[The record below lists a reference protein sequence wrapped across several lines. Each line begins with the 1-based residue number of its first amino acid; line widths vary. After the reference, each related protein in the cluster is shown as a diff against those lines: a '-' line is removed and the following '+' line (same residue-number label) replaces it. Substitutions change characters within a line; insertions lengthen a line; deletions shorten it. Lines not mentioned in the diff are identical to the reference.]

1 MIPEPSGL
9 RGEGGWSR
17 ALLTDR
23 RRDMQRRMTTIQ
35 DLRKARTTMSV
46 TTSSTDRPEGAPA
59 KKRRLGLL
67 SWVLIAIVLGIVC
80 GLFFPDWL
88 VKVFATFNGLFGNYL
103 GFVIPLIIVGL
114 ITPAISELGKGA
126 GKWLALTGAIA
137 YGSTL
142 FAGFL
147 AYAASMAVLPTILAG
162 RSFSSAANPEDA
174 LLGPYFTVEMAPVF
188 GVMTAL
194 VLSFI
199 VGVALTFITGDVI
212 HRSMV
217 EFREIV
223 DLVIRATLI
232 PLLPLYIFGI
242 FLNMSATGEA
252 FTIITT
258 FLGVVV
264 FVFAL
269 TLVLLL
275 IQYAVAGVIFG
286 RNPLAMLRTMLPAYA
301 TALGTSS
308 SAATIPV
315 TLRQSIRMGVD
326 EPVAAFTVPL
336 CATIHLAGSTAKITT
351 FALAIM
357 MLSNIPISVGAIA
370 GFIFMLGITMVAA
383 PGVPGGAIMTA
394 AGLLSSMLGFT
405 EPQVGLMIATYIAI
419 DSFGTATNVTGDGAI
434 AAIMHRLITG
444 TRYGGAPAQPASVA
458 LQA

>member
-1 MIPEPSGL
+1 MVQNTPS
-9 RGEGGWSR
+9 S
-17 ALLTDR
+17 AADASHDSDT
-23 RRDMQRRMTTIQ
+23 
-35 DLRKARTTMSV
+35 
-46 TTSSTDRPEGAPA
+46 P
-59 KKRRLGLL
+59 KKKRLGLL
-67 SWVLIAIVLGIVC
+67 PQILIAIVLGIVC

-103 GFVIPLIIVGL
+103 GFIIPLIIVGL

-126 GKWLALTGAIA
+126 GKWLGITAAIA

-147 AYAASMAVLPTILAG
+147 AFGVSMIVLPSLLAG
-162 RSFSSAANPEDA
+162 HSMSTAANPEDA
-174 LLGPYFTVEMAPVF
+174 LLGAYFQVEMPPVF

-194 VLSFI
+194 VLSFL
-199 VGVALTFITGDVI
+199 VGVFLTFIKGDVLR
-212 HRSMV
+212 RSFL
-217 EFREIV
+217 EFRDIV
-223 DLVIRATLI
+223 DLAIRVTLI

-252 FTIITT
+252 FTIIST
-258 FLGVVV
+258 FLGVVA

-269 TLVLLL
+269 TVVMLLL
-275 IQYAVAGVIFG
+275 QFTLASVFFG
-286 RNPLAMLRTMLPAYA
+286 RNPLVMLKTMLPAYA

-315 TLRQSIRMGVD
+315 TLRQAIKMGVST
-326 EPVAAFTVPL
+326 PVASFVVPL
-336 CATIHLAGSTAKITT
+336 CATIHLAGSTVKITA

-357 MLSNIPISVGAIA
+357 MLSGAPINAAAIV

-394 AGLLSSMLGFT
+394 AGLLTSMLGFT

-434 AAIMHRLITG
+434 AAIMNRLITG
-444 TRYGGAPAQPASVA
+444 KRYDRSEAEADAVAAPA
-458 LQA
+458 

>member
-1 MIPEPSGL
+1 MPEVKPDSTR
-9 RGEGGWSR
+9 RGVLG
-17 ALLTDR
+17 
-23 RRDMQRRMTTIQ
+23 I
-35 DLRKARTTMSV
+35 
-46 TTSSTDRPEGAPA
+46 
-59 KKRRLGLL
+59 GLL
-67 SWVLIAIVLGIVC
+67 GWVLIAIVLGIVC
-80 GLFFPDWL
+80 GMFFPEWL
-88 VKVFATFNGLFGNYL
+88 VRAFVTFNGLFGNYL
-103 GFVIPLIIVGL
+103 SFVIPLIIVGL

-126 GKWLALTGAIA
+126 GKWLGLTAAIA

-142 FAGFL
+142 FAGFF
-147 AYAASMAVLPTILAG
+147 AYLSSIAILPTILAG
-162 RSFSSAANPEDA
+162 RSMTSVTNPEDA
-174 LLGPYFTVEMAPVF
+174 LFGPFFKVEMPPVF

-199 VGVALTFITGDVI
+199 VGVALTFIKGDVI

-217 EFREIV
+217 EFRDIV
-223 DLVIRATLI
+223 NLVIRTTLI

-252 FTIITT
+252 FSIITT

-269 TLVLLL
+269 TVITLLVQYTVSALL
-275 IQYAVAGVIFG
+275 FR
-286 RNPLAMLRTMLPAYA
+286 RNPLVMLKTMLPAYA

-315 TLRQSIRMGVD
+315 TLRQTIRMGVS
-326 EPVAAFTVPL
+326 EPVASFVIPL
-336 CATIHLAGSTAKITT
+336 CATIHLAGSTLKITS

-357 MLSNIPISVGAIA
+357 MLSGMSITPGLIA
-370 GFIFMLGITMVAA
+370 PFIFMLGITMVAA

-394 AGLLSSMLGFT
+394 AGLLTSMLGFT

-434 AAIMHRLITG
+434 AAAMHRIITG
-444 TRYGGAPAQPASVA
+444 KTYSRDDAEQATVA
-458 LQA
+458 A

>member
-1 MIPEPSGL
+1 MVDNHASSE
-9 RGEGGWSR
+9 
-17 ALLTDR
+17 
-23 RRDMQRRMTTIQ
+23 TTATTL
-35 DLRKARTTMSV
+35 DKPRK
-46 TTSSTDRPEGAPA
+46 
-59 KKRRLGLL
+59 KRLGLL
-67 SWVLIAIVLGIVC
+67 GWVLIAIVAGVVC

-88 VKVFATFNGLFGNYL
+88 VRVFATFNGLFGNYL

-114 ITPAISELGKGA
+114 ITPAISELGTGA
-126 GKWLALTGAIA
+126 GKWLGLTAAIA

-147 AYAASMAVLPTILAG
+147 AFGASMLVLPRILAG
-162 RSFSSAANPEDA
+162 RSMTAASNPEDA
-174 LLGPYFTVEMAPVF
+174 LLGPYFQVEMPAVF
-188 GVMTAL
+188 DVMTAL
-194 VLSFI
+194 VLSFL
-199 VGVALTFITGDVI
+199 VGVALTFVKGNVI
-212 HRSMV
+212 HRAMV
-217 EFREIV
+217 EFRDVV
-223 DLVIRATLI
+223 DLTIRATLI

-252 FTIITT
+252 FSIIST

-269 TLVLLL
+269 TVVTLLL
-275 IQYAVAGVIFG
+275 QYALAGVCAR
-286 RNPLAMLRTMLPAYA
+286 RNPLVMLKTMLPAYA

-315 TLRQSIRMGVD
+315 TLRQTIAMGVSK
-326 EPVAAFTVPL
+326 PVASFVVPL
-336 CATIHLAGSTAKITT
+336 CATIHLAGSTLKITT

-357 MLSNIPISVGAIA
+357 MLADIPISVGAIT

-405 EPQVGLMIATYIAI
+405 EPQAGLMIATYIAI

-434 AAIMHRLITG
+434 AAIMDRFISG
-444 TRYGGAPAQPASVA
+444 DEGGREWHEVHTAPETV
-458 LQA
+458 